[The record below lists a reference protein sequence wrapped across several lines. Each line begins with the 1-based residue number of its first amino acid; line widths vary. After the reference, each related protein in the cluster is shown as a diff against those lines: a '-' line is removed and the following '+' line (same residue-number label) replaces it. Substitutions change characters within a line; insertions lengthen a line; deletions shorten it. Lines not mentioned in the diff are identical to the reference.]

1 MARVTINMGDSN
13 NLSESEIRRAVR
25 EEMSRAG
32 RSVLSTI
39 FWTIL
44 AAFTV
49 LVGLQ
54 AVQIA
59 FYTSGLAVL
68 AFAAVGILVTGAS
81 IYLLYLLHWR

>member
-1 MARVTINMGDSN
+1 MSDSEN
-13 NLSESEIRRAVR
+13 PSEAKIRRAVR

-32 RSVLSTI
+32 RSVISTV

-59 FYTSGLAVL
+59 FYTSGLATL
-68 AFAAVGILVTGAS
+68 AVGAVGILVTGAS
-81 IYLLYLLHWR
+81 IYLLYVLHWA

>member
-1 MARVTINMGDSN
+1 MISDMSDSEN
-13 NLSESEIRRAVR
+13 PSEAKIRRAVR

-32 RSVLSTI
+32 LSVISTV

-54 AVQIA
+54 AAQIA
-59 FYTSGLAVL
+59 FYTSGLAAL
-68 AFAAVGILVTGAS
+68 AFAVGILVTGAS
-81 IYLLYLLHWR
+81 SYLLYLLHWA

>member
-1 MARVTINMGDSN
+1 MSDSEN
-13 NLSESEIRRAVR
+13 PSEAKIRRAVR
-25 EEMSRAG
+25 EDTSRVR
-32 RSVLSTI
+32 RSVTSTV

-59 FYTSGLAVL
+59 FYTSGLATL
-68 AFAAVGILVTGAS
+68 AFGAVGILVTGAS
-81 IYLLYLLHWR
+81 IYLLYVLHWA

>member
-1 MARVTINMGDSN
+1 MRDSN

-25 EEMSRAG
+25 EEMARAG

-39 FWTIL
+39 LWTIL

-59 FYTSGLAVL
+59 FYTSGLAAL
-68 AFAAVGILVTGAS
+68 AFAAVGILVTAAS
-81 IYLLYLLHWR
+81 IYLLYILHWG

>member
-1 MARVTINMGDSN
+1 MGDSD
-13 NLSESEIRRAVR
+13 NLTESEIRRAVR
-25 EEMSRAG
+25 EEMAKAG
-32 RSVLSTI
+32 QSVLSSV

-59 FYTSGLAVL
+59 FYTAGLAAL
-68 AFAAVGILVTGAS
+68 AFAAVGILITGAS
-81 IYLLYLLHWR
+81 IYLLYLLHWA

>member
-1 MARVTINMGDSN
+1 MIPDMSDSEN
-13 NLSESEIRRAVR
+13 PSEAKIRLAVR

-32 RSVLSTI
+32 LSVITTV

-59 FYTSGLAVL
+59 FYTSGLAAL

-81 IYLLYLLHWR
+81 IYLLHLLH

>member
-1 MARVTINMGDSN
+1 MGSIVFDMGDSD
-13 NLSESEIRRAVR
+13 NLPEAEIRRAVR

-32 RSVLSTI
+32 RSVLSTV

-54 AVQIA
+54 AVQMA
-59 FYTSGLAVL
+59 FYTTGLAVV
-68 AFAAVGILVTGAS
+68 AFIAVGILVTGAS
-81 IYLLYLLHWR
+81 IYLLYLLHWA

>member
-1 MARVTINMGDSN
+1 MAIVTINMGDSN

-25 EEMSRAG
+25 EEMARAG

-59 FYTSGLAVL
+59 FYTSGLAAL
-68 AFAAVGILVTGAS
+68 AFAAVGILVTAAS
-81 IYLLYLLHWR
+81 IYLLYILHWG